1 MEPTE
6 NDALDAYSQVV
17 SGVAE
22 LLLPR
27 VAAIRSGAAAGPGG
41 VRVRRGPHR

>member
-6 NDALDAYSQVV
+6 NALDAYSQVV

-22 LLLPR
+22 LLPR
-27 VAAIRSGAAAGPGG
+27 VAAIRVRRRGRSGG